1 MAGRRELLDLR
12 KDFIPNAVTCPWAFL
27 NLPYKIALYTAATA
41 SAITADQWGAPYS
54 SNFLTLESVLTIEV
68 NNSYSSY
75 CTNLTFTLL
84 TAPPAYKRCAISC
97 VSGSSECAYLY
108 ASPLLH
114 FHALPPIARLPTF
127 SFALFYSLW
136 LHSEWAHVRDA
147 NPNFL

>member
-1 MAGRRELLDLR
+1 MNL
-12 KDFIPNAVTCPWAFL
+12 IPNAVTRPWAFL
-27 NLPYKIALYTAATA
+27 NLSYDIAPYSATTAN
-41 SAITADQWGAPYS
+41 SITADQWGAPYS
-54 SNFLTLESVLTIEV
+54 SNFLSLESVLTIEI
-68 NNSYSSY
+68 NNSSFSY
-75 CTNLTFTLL
+75 FTNLTFTLL

-127 SFALFYSLW
+127 SFSLFYSLW
-136 LHSEWAHVRDA
+136 IHSEWAHVRDA